1 MNLKLK
7 NAVYIICGASDGFG
21 KETGL
26 QLIEEGAHI
35 IAIARDREKLS
46 QCYKNYQSQAEIMAL
61 DLTHPESAEI
71 IFDFVKNKE
80 IAGIVVNSSGPPAK
94 FFKETTIE
102 DWDCAYKQLVRW
114 KVETVNRL
122 IPLFEKQLY
131 GRIVFIESASVKQP
145 IDNMMLSTSLRLA
158 VVGFSKS
165 ISMEFADKGIT
176 SNILAPGFHLTAAI
190 ERVFNAKS
198 KKENI
203 SIEEAREKFIQGI
216 ATKKIGDP
224 HDFAK
229 LALFLLSPVS
239 SYITGQTFTVDGGMN
254 KSVFG

>member
-1 MNLKLK
+1 MDLNLKNKLF
-7 NAVYIICGASDGFG
+7 IICGASDGFG
-21 KETGL
+21 KAIGL
-26 QLIEEGAHI
+26 KLIEEGAKI
-35 IAIARDREKLS
+35 IAIARNAEKLS
-46 QCYKNYQSQAEIMAL
+46 DCYKNNKSQAETMAL
-61 DLTHPESAEI
+61 DLTHPDSAEI
-71 IFDFVKNKE
+71 IFDLIKNKD

-94 FFKETTIE
+94 SFKETTIE
-102 DWDCAYKQLVRW
+102 DWDWAYKQLVRW

-122 IPLFEKQLY
+122 LPLFEKQSY
-131 GRIVFIESASVKQP
+131 GRILFIESASIKQP

-176 SNILAPGFHLTAAI
+176 SNILAPGFHMTAAI
-190 ERVFNAKS
+190 ERVFAAKS

-203 SIEEAREKFIQGI
+203 SIEEARENFIRGI

-224 HDFAK
+224 VDFAK